1 MCRFKS
7 GVPKWAF
14 RVLVCVN
21 VNSLCPLEAGGAEQ
35 SSKWQTERQQA
46 VGCWLLALW
55 QWKSGKWK
63 RQRQK
68 QSVETVGSQQK
79 TANRQTTDKCTL
91 LPNEASQKH
100 GPRHNVCPCF
110 CAEKCIHAALRRPS
124 HTARKWGQYWMISS

>member
-1 MCRFKS
+1 
-7 GVPKWAF
+7 VPF
-14 RVLVCVN
+14 
-21 VNSLCPLEAGGAEQ
+21 GGRRSRAEQ
-35 SSKWQTERQQA
+35 QMANRKTAGS
-46 VGCWLLALW
+46 WLLPVGTLAVE
-55 QWKSGKWK
+55 KWK
-63 RQRQK
+63 RQRQRQKQK

-124 HTARKWGQYWMISS
+124 HTARKWGQY